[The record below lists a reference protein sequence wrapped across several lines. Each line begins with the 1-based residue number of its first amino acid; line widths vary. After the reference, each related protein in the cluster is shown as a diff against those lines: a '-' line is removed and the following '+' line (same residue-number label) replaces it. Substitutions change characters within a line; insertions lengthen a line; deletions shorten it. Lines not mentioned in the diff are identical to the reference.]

1 MNALRLHTS
10 GSICIH
16 GSQSNL
22 GQGRR
27 TAIAFMIVTVP
38 LGRDLLTALLDYRMK
53 LLGDELI
60 ARILKTCKLD
70 DLLVVERQ
78 AEASHI
84 LDV

>member
-1 MNALRLHTS
+1 
-10 GSICIH
+10 
-16 GSQSNL
+16 
-22 GQGRR
+22 
-27 TAIAFMIVTVP
+27 MIVTVP